1 MLNQNESSS
10 NIWNIELIVSLVINV
25 VLISGVCL
33 LCRGIYTNKVSISR
47 DLLSCSK
54 KSIYYT
60 DADVKTGEDSTYQEL
75 DLSREEIPYQNTL
88 IR

>member
-1 MLNQNESSS
+1 MYVKLF
-10 NIWNIELIVSLVINV
+10 
-25 VLISGVCL
+25 
-33 LCRGIYTNKVSISR
+33 RGISKKKVSISR

-60 DADVKTGEDSTYQEL
+60 DTDVKAGENSTYQEL
-75 DLSREEIPYQNTL
+75 DVTREDSPYQNTT